1 MLDAVYYLC
10 YTKSYFSANQQ
21 NSVQKGAEGFRVEGS
36 FQTGDGREEVI
47 VCKWRQG
54 KKEVSANA
62 VPYEKLTDHIGKFA
76 AVIIAPD
83 DLEIINDGSELRRKW
98 LDSVLGQVDKRYLE
112 SLMQYQR
119 ILLQRNA
126 WLKLNALNP
135 PSADPELE
143 YYTGQLVL
151 HGTYIYERRR
161 RFIDSFGGILSS
173 YYQLLSGGK
182 ESVSITYESGLLQTP
197 LEKLLEQSFYHDIRL
212 QRTLHG
218 IHKDDLSFRLNDNE
232 LKQYGSQGQKKSF
245 LFALKLAQYAFLRGE
260 LRKFPILL
268 LDDIFEKLDQNRMEA
283 LLKIISGED
292 FGQVI
297 LTDTHSDRV
306 KHAFGEG
313 SEISF
318 VAL

>member
-21 NSVQKGAEGFRVEGS
+21 TSVQKGADGFRVQGS
-36 FQTGDGREEVI
+36 FQADDGREEVI

-54 KKEVSANA
+54 KKDVSANDVA
-62 VPYEKLTDHIGKFA
+62 YEKLTDHIGKFA

-126 WLKLNALNP
+126 WLKLNAVNP
-135 PSADPELE
+135 PSGDPELE
-143 YYTGQLVL
+143 YYTSQLVL
-151 HGTYIYERRR
+151 HGTYIHEQRRL
-161 RFIDSFGGILSS
+161 FIDSFGGILSS

-182 ESVSITYESGLLQTP
+182 ESVTITYQSGLLQKP
-197 LEKLLEQSFYHDIRL
+197 LDQLLEQSFYHDIRL
-212 QRTLHG
+212 QRTVQG
-218 IHKDDLSFRLNDNE
+218 VHKDDLSFRLNDNE

-245 LFALKLAQYAFLRGE
+245 LFALKLAQYAFLRAA
-260 LRKFPILL
+260 LKKFPILL

-283 LLKIISGED
+283 LLTIISGED

-313 SEISF
+313 AEISF
-318 VAL
+318 ITL